1 MLERA
6 TLVSFDG
13 DTYTATLR
21 YAGSLAS
28 VVTGVPVSRAIPAA
42 QLLPGRRLAVAVFD
56 AGNPLDAMVLGV
68 H

>member
-21 YAGSLAS
+21 YAGSLSS
-28 VVTGVPVSRAIPAA
+28 VVTGVPVSRGIAAA

-56 AGNPLDAMVLGV
+56 AGNPLDAMVFGV
-68 H
+68 R

>member
-21 YAGSLAS
+21 YAGSLSS
-28 VVTGVPVSRAIPAA
+28 VVTGVPVSRAISAA

-68 H
+68 R